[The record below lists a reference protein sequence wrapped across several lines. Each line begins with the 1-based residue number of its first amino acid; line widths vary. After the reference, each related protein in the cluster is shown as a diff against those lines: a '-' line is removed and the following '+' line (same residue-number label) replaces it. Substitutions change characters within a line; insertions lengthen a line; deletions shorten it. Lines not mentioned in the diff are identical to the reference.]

1 MQWSDLGPIKGWY
14 RLAWLCHPSYF
25 TISRFQMKHI
35 CQILVEK
42 KLLKEL
48 QLPRNCKC
56 RWNIEKKIMTKL
68 NRNISPEKNVNK
80 CAKNRNSSGCKSEI
94 LNNGCALKSLSC
106 ESKEK
111 VGSFWKVKLCTPC
124 APDFAL
130 GQGINKLGS
139 CNLCTLTHSIHTH
152 WEGGKQKLWEELK
165 IYSCC
170 FLLCMWHCIQD
181 FHHPHHHHH

>member
-1 MQWSDLGPIKGWY
+1 MP
-14 RLAWLCHPSYF
+14 
-25 TISRFQMKHI
+25 MKYWKEDYDQAEQKHFI
-35 CQILVEK
+35 REK
-42 KLLKEL
+42 
-48 QLPRNCKC
+48 
-56 RWNIEKKIMTKL
+56 MST
-68 NRNISPEKNVNK
+68 NVRKMDENE
-80 CAKNRNSSGCKSEI
+80 NSSGCKSEI
-94 LNNGCALKSLSC
+94 VNNGCALKSLSC

-139 CNLCTLTHSIHTH
+139 CNLCTLTYSHSLAHSHTHSIHTH

-181 FHHPHHHHH
+181 FHHPH

>member
-14 RLAWLCHPSYF
+14 CLAWLCHPSYF

-35 CQILVEK
+35 CQILVGK
-42 KLLKEL
+42 
-48 QLPRNCKC
+48 NCWRDYNC
-56 RWNIEKKIMTKL
+56 RAIVNADEILRRRLWPSWTETFHQ
-68 NRNISPEKNVNK
+68 RKNVNN
-80 CAKNRNSSGCKSEI
+80 CAENKNSSGCKSEI

-139 CNLCTLTHSIHTH
+139 CNLCTLTHTHTRSIHTH
-152 WEGGKQKLWEELK
+152 W
-165 IYSCC
+165 
-170 FLLCMWHCIQD
+170 
-181 FHHPHHHHH
+181 